1 MTNEELI
8 YYIQNG
14 QDEYIPQLWEQV
26 SRFIS
31 MKAGKVLEH
40 FPTHMQDLRDDMIN
54 EAYFSMLD
62 AVQGFDPEKGGFLTY
77 LDYHIKNAFT
87 KVLTGRSKRQ
97 QRDPLN
103 SAASL
108 DSLVDGT
115 EDLTLADMIVDD
127 IAEAYYRRIE
137 DDDFWLSVNR
147 LLDEAIGRIRDN
159 KGRDLV
165 RHMFYNGCNIKE
177 ASKAL
182 YGDVPVP
189 YENYRKALKQ
199 LSDYL
204 KYSTVR
210 GKIEAA
216 GLDDYIY
223 GWGVGAWKNHRFT
236 SAVEH
241 VAIRHVD
248 KQLRREDIADIIK

>member
-8 YYIQNG
+8 YHIQNG

-26 SRFIS
+26 SRFIN
-31 MKAGKVLEH
+31 MKAGKALEH
-40 FPTHMQDLRDDMIN
+40 FPEHMKDLRGDMVD
-54 EAYFSMLD
+54 EAYFSMLE
-62 AVQGFDPEKGGFLTY
+62 AVQGFDSEKSGFLSY
-77 LDYHIKNAFT
+77 LDYHIRNAFAE
-87 KVLTGRSKRQ
+87 VLTGRSRRQ

-103 SAASL
+103 SAVSL
-108 DSLVDGT
+108 ESLVDGT

-127 IAEAYYRRIE
+127 TAEAYYRRIE
-137 DDDFWLSVNR
+137 DADFWLSVNG
-147 LLDEAIGRIRDN
+147 LINEAIGHIRDD

-165 RHMFYNGCNIKE
+165 RYMFYNGCNIKE

-189 YENYRKALKQ
+189 YEHYRKALGQ
-199 LSDYL
+199 LRDYL
-204 KYSTVR
+204 NYSTVR

-241 VAIRHVD
+241 AAIRRAD
-248 KQLRREDIADIIK
+248 RQMRREDMADIIK